1 MDKEFYIRFKN
12 LQRNNTNFITKQ
24 INSNNNKEYKI
35 DQNKLF
41 IQNNENQS
49 LIEYSIKDVK
59 KIKK

>member
-1 MDKEFYIRFKN
+1 MFN
-12 LQRNNTNFITKQ
+12 LNEDNRIVMAQHPT
-24 INSNNNKEYKI
+24 
-35 DQNKLF
+35 D